1 METSRNP
8 IYGRGRRILLALSVL
23 GLGVL
28 SAHADQANNP
38 PPPAESAAP
47 ADASAS
53 TETFDVWEYQVEGNT
68 LLPAPEIER
77 TVYGFLGEKR
87 TIDDV
92 TAAQRALEALYHGR
106 GYGTVLVDI
115 PEQDVEG
122 GVVRLKVT
130 EAPVSRLTVSGS
142 RYFSLGRIKAG
153 VPSLAV
159 GKAPHL
165 PTVQKELAALAGK
178 SADRAITPV
187 LRPAPEP
194 GRLEVE
200 LKVEDELPVHG
211 SMEINDR
218 FSADTSRT
226 RVSGALRYD
235 NLWQRGH
242 SLGVSYLV
250 SPEETE
256 EVEVFSGNYL
266 WRFENLDHL
275 LSLYAVRSNSSI
287 ATIGTLGVIGNGTIA
302 GARYTIP
309 LRGLDDYFHSVTLG
323 MDYKDF
329 GESIGLLGNDAINSP
344 ISYSMFN
351 LNYAGSR
358 FGERSRTRFDFT
370 LNLAPR
376 GLGNTDKEFQRKRF
390 KARPNFVYA
399 TAVLEH
405 EQQIYEALRI
415 FGRLGGQ
422 VANSPLINNESY
434 AAGGVNN
441 VRAYLESEKQGDDAV
456 NAALE
461 LRYDLPRPEA
471 LAAVQIFEV
480 FTFTDATGFRV
491 KDPLPGAT
499 DQGLLW
505 STGLGFRLTAL
516 RHIDAM
522 LVWAMALRDS
532 ERTESGDDRLHFNL
546 GYEF

>member
-1 METSRNP
+1 M
-8 IYGRGRRILLALSVL
+8 GRALKLRGFFACSLLLAAIMAPA
-23 GLGVL
+23 
-28 SAHADQANNP
+28 SA
-38 PPPAESAAP
+38 AESGAAAP
-47 ADASAS
+47 AAQESA
-53 TETFDVWEYQVEGNT
+53 ENPRFDVWEYQVEGNT
-68 LLPAPEIER
+68 LLNATEIER
-77 TVYGFLGEKR
+77 TVYGYLGEGK

-92 TAAQRALEALYHGR
+92 TAAQRALEALYHGK

-122 GVVRLKVT
+122 GLVRLKVT
-130 EAPVSRLTVSGS
+130 EAPVSRLTVTGS

-165 PTVQKELAALAGK
+165 PTVQKELAQLANK
-178 SADRAITPV
+178 SRDRTITPV

-194 GRLEVE
+194 GRLEVD

-211 SMEINDR
+211 SMEVNDR
-218 FSADTSRT
+218 FSADTSEI

-250 SPEETE
+250 SPEDTE
-256 EVEVFSGNYL
+256 EVEVVSANYL
-266 WRFENLDHL
+266 WRFEQLDHL
-275 LSLYAVRSNSSI
+275 LSLYAVRSNSNI
-287 ATIGTLGVIGNGTIA
+287 ATIGTLGVIGNGTIS
-302 GARYTIP
+302 GLRYTIP
-309 LRGLDDYFHSVTLG
+309 APALADYFHSVTLG
-323 MDYKDF
+323 LDYKDF

-351 LNYAGSR
+351 LNYGGSH
-358 FGERSRTRFDFT
+358 FGERSRTRVDFT
-370 LNLAPR
+370 LNVAPR
-376 GLGNTDKEFQRKRF
+376 GLGNTEKEFERKRF
-390 KARPNFVYA
+390 RAKPNFVYA
-399 TAVLEH
+399 TAFLEH
-405 EQQIYEALRI
+405 EQRLFDPLRL
-415 FGRLGGQ
+415 FARVGGQ

-456 NAALE
+456 NAVLE
-461 LRYDLPRPEA
+461 LRYDLPRPEE
-471 LAAVQIFEV
+471 LGMLQGFEV

-499 DQGLLW
+499 SEGLLW
-505 STGLGFRLTAL
+505 GTGLGFRLSAW
-516 RHIDAM
+516 RHLDAM

-532 ERTESGDDRLHFNL
+532 ERTQSGDDRLHFNL
-546 GYEF
+546 GYQF